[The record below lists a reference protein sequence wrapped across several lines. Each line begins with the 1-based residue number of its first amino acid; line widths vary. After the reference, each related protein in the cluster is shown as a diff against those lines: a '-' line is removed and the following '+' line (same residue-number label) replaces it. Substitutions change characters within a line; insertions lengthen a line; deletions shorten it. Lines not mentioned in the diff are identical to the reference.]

1 MMRNDRLAE
10 QSGRKRREKRRMRRD
25 IVFVQWFFI
34 LLFLAMGIFLCTYS
48 FRYKRELFDNS
59 YNSREEK
66 MLAKNIRGKIFS
78 SDGQVLAQSIQDEST
93 GKQVRQYPYGNLFAQ
108 SVGYA
113 VEGGSG
119 IELAYNYDLVNSDLS
134 LQEKAE
140 ADSKGELYQGNAVY
154 STLDTRLQ
162 KAASDALG
170 SHKGAV
176 IVSDPKTGAILAM
189 VSKPDFDP
197 ETVEENWQR
206 YLAEDPTVGRLLN
219 RVTQGYYPPGSTF
232 KIIDTIE
239 YLKEH
244 PDDWQNYSY
253 TCTGDFIVDMEKI
266 HCFHYEVHGQ
276 ENLLQ
281 SFANSCNCSFAN
293 LGLSLDRSS
302 WSATMKTLMFDEELP
317 YDLPYVKS
325 HVSLDSATSTKEV
338 MQLSI
343 GQGETAMSPLH
354 MNMITNAVADN
365 GTLMKPRLVSSVKTA
380 SGTSLKQQKA
390 EQVGQ
395 MIDSQSAAEIRKM
408 MRAVVTEGTAS
419 KLADASYEAAGKTGS
434 AEYDANDES
443 KSHAWFTGMA
453 PVDDPKITVTVIVEG
468 AGSGGD
474 AAVPVAKE
482 VFDAYFA
489 M

>member
-1 MMRNDRLAE
+1 
-10 QSGRKRREKRRMRRD
+10 
-25 IVFVQWFFI
+25 
-34 LLFLAMGIFLCTYS
+34 
-48 FRYKRELFDNS
+48 
-59 YNSREEK
+59 
-66 MLAKNIRGKIFS
+66 
-78 SDGQVLAQSIQDEST
+78 
-93 GKQVRQYPYGNLFAQ
+93 
-108 SVGYA
+108 
-113 VEGGSG
+113 
-119 IELAYNYDLVNSDLS
+119 
-134 LQEKAE
+134 
-140 ADSKGELYQGNAVY
+140 
-154 STLDTRLQ
+154 
-162 KAASDALG
+162 
-170 SHKGAV
+170 
-176 IVSDPKTGAILAM
+176 
-189 VSKPDFDP
+189 
-197 ETVEENWQR
+197 
-206 YLAEDPTVGRLLN
+206 
-219 RVTQGYYPPGSTF
+219 
-232 KIIDTIE
+232 
-239 YLKEH
+239 
-244 PDDWQNYSY
+244 
-253 TCTGDFIVDMEKI
+253 
-266 HCFHYEVHGQ
+266 
-276 ENLLQ
+276 
-281 SFANSCNCSFAN
+281 
-293 LGLSLDRSS
+293 
-302 WSATMKTLMFDEELP
+302 MKTLMFDEELP

-325 HVSLDSATSTKEV
+325 HVSLDSTTSTKEV

-419 KLADASYEAAGKTGS
+419 KLADTSYEAAGKTGS